1 MYLVGDGVLWSR
13 VSHRSGQ
20 IHKVKITE
28 RRLDSLRLSGGVE
41 GKWVAEGVVTEG
53 VIIESCKY
61 GPTTV
66 LMLNK

>member
-41 GKWVAEGVVTEG
+41 GKWVVEGVVTEG
-53 VIIESCKY
+53 VIESYKY
-61 GPTTV
+61 GPTTA